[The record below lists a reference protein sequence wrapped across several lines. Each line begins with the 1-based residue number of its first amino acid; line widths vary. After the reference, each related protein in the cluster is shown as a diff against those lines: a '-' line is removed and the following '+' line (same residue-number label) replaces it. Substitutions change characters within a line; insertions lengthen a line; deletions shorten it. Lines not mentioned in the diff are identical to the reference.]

1 MVQACPTG
9 RKETESP
16 KRGFCLQFLFSCIE
30 KGKAVASN
38 LYQLLYYSVP
48 PPSSEIGVVGGFK
61 LSAIKCFEL
70 FYKAPI
76 AFSSTNHKRE
86 DTRYQFK
93 IKQESPLWTSILGVF
108 HRHGIVCAGQE
119 FVAVIQI
126 ILGGTVAQSSHMD
139 FYPRTSK
146 WFPTRQA
153 ANAKDGAGPLMG

>member
-1 MVQACPTG
+1 LFNKGEGIWVG
-9 RKETESP
+9 GTEEEWCKLVLQEE
-16 KRGFCLQFLFSCIE
+16 KRLNLPSVDFVSNSSFSCIE

-76 AFSSTNHKRE
+76 AFSSTIHKRE

-93 IKQESPLWTSILGVF
+93 IE
-108 HRHGIVCAGQE
+108 
-119 FVAVIQI
+119 
-126 ILGGTVAQSSHMD
+126 
-139 FYPRTSK
+139 
-146 WFPTRQA
+146 
-153 ANAKDGAGPLMG
+153 